1 MSDLSFHLLHTKL
14 LQPQLAPSLAPRP
27 RLLDKLLDRPDATLL
42 LLVASDTPISS
53 AALFE
58 AMRDQYAAAL

>member
-14 LQPQLAPSLAPRP
+14 LQPQLAPHP
-27 RLLDKLLDRPDATLL
+27 RLLDKLLDWPDATLL